1 MNKKCLILTLI
12 INLIV
17 SNSAFAK
24 PIYVYKTENGIIKFS
39 SEKPKNAKFQIFS
52 QYTNNSY
59 SFSHGN
65 YGSKKKTNINFD
77 SIINKAAKRHN
88 ISKSLVKAVI
98 HAESNFQKKAKSNK
112 GALGLMQLMPVNL
125 KTYKV
130 KNPYDPEENIF
141 AGTAYLSMLYKE
153 FSGDLELTLA
163 AYNAGIGNVRKYN
176 GLPPFKE
183 TQSYVLKVKRLY
195 RNYLNA

>member
-1 MNKKCLILTLI
+1 MKIKYLI
-12 INLIV
+12 IILII
-17 SNSAFAK
+17 SLININCTFAK
-24 PIYVYKTENGIIKFS
+24 PIYVYKTKNGIVKFS
-39 SEKPKNAKFQIFS
+39 SSKPNNTKFQIFS
-52 QYTNNSY
+52 KYTSNSY
-59 SFSHGN
+59 SFT
-65 YGSKKKTNINFD
+65 YGKYNGKKKNNKNFD
-77 SIINKAAKRHN
+77 SIINKAAKHHN

-98 HAESNFQKKAKSNK
+98 HAESNFIKKAKSKK

-141 AGTAYLSMLYKE
+141 AGTAYLSKLYKV

-163 AYNAGIGNVRKYN
+163 AYNAGIGNVRKYK

-183 TQSYVLKVKRLY
+183 TQRYVLKVTKLY
-195 RNYLNA
+195 RGYLKA